1 MVVYSIQIFLFYL
14 FYFNLEDLKR
24 LNDRL
29 VEVSSEKMQLQL
41 KLDKS
46 EATEVSIKVK
56 FYEIKQFL

>member
-1 MVVYSIQIFLFYL
+1 MVVYSILIFLFYL

-46 EATEVSIKVK
+46 EATEVSIKVT